1 MRDKICGV
9 PFSELAIHPKKTD
22 EYLLSAIPC
31 CSSWLKPP
39 YSQFSIEVKEDPS
52 GKIDIA
58 GAWNSPLYIAFRESI
73 LSGSYQYCRPDVCPY
88 FTLGDFPPLPEE
100 ALPYIEKKETYLNY
114 PPITINVAIDRAC
127 NLSCPSC
134 RTKLY
139 NEPKEKSYQRI
150 ISILSSGV
158 KHIFINGAGELFI
171 NRYLMKAFRGFS
183 FNSYPNVRRF
193 SVITNGTA
201 LNRTAW
207 YTLSDDFRSALYSI
221 NVSIDS
227 PKKETY
233 EKIRVGGKFEVLI
246 KNLEF
251 ISKLREEGS
260 VKHLILTSVLQRLNI
275 AELPK
280 FVKYAICIKA
290 DHLNLNRIENWGH
303 FDSDEFKNRIDLPEN
318 WEVTYK
324 DEIAEAV
331 HLMIENGVSW
341 VSNTIKKIR

>member
-1 MRDKICGV
+1 MKDKICGV
-9 PFSELAIHPKKTD
+9 PFSDLAIHPKKTN
-22 EYLLSAIPC
+22 ENLLSAIPC

-39 YSQFSIEVKEDPS
+39 YSSFPIDIKEDPS
-52 GKIDIA
+52 GRIDIIE
-58 GAWNSPLYIAFRESI
+58 AWNSPLYIAFRESI
-73 LSGSYQYCRPDVCPY
+73 LNGSYQYCRPDVCPY
-88 FTLGDFPPLPEE
+88 FSLGNFPPVPEE

-139 NEPKEKSYQRI
+139 NEPKENSYQRL

-171 NRYLMKAFRGFS
+171 NKYLMKAFRDFS
-183 FNSYPNVRRF
+183 FDVYPNVHRF
-193 SVITNGTA
+193 SIITNGTA

-207 YTLSDDFRSALYSI
+207 YTLSNDFRTALHDI

-227 PKKETY
+227 PIKETY
-233 EKIRVGGKFEVLI
+233 ERIRVGGNFGVLL

-251 ISKLREEGS
+251 ISGLRKEGS
-260 VKHLILTSVLQRLNI
+260 IKNFILTSVLQRLNI

-280 FVKYAICIKA
+280 FVEYAISINA

-303 FDSDEFKNRIDLPEN
+303 YDSDEFKNRIDLPEN
-318 WEVTYK
+318 WEVLYK
-324 DEIAEAV
+324 DEIAEAIR
-331 HLMIENGVSW
+331 LMKNNGISW
-341 VSNTIKKIR
+341 ISNTIKEVK